1 MKARR
6 MSNPTTLQV
15 YVKGTPRP
23 RPGLA
28 PGRKVYKRTGPAA
41 DYGKIVQAACRAV
54 RAQCGQVN
62 GPVRLDLELWF
73 AVGKR
78 KERIGQWH
86 DHTPDWD
93 NVLKHWQD
101 AAQKAG
107 LIEND
112 CKVSVGKAKK
122 LWSGQAGALLTIT
135 ALKDGP
141 VASQDDDDDLGVL
154 TDPPARG

>member
-1 MKARR
+1 

-41 DYGKIVQAACRAV
+41 DYGKIVLAACRAV
-54 RAQCGQVN
+54 RAQCGQVKGSVLLN
-62 GPVRLDLELWF
+62 LDLWF
-73 AVGKR
+73 NYGKHP
-78 KERIGQWH
+78 ERDGSY
-86 DHTPDWD
+86 HTIRPDWD

-112 CKVSVGKAKK
+112 SHVSIGRSIKQ
-122 LWSGQAGALLTIT
+122 WSVEAGALLTIT
-135 ALKDGP
+135 ALKNGP
-141 VASQDDDDDLGVL
+141 VSGQDEDDDLGVL
-154 TDPPARG
+154 TGPPAMK